1 MARIRRLPLPVIG
14 DTFLWRICKALDEP
28 PRMLAHNIGVPYEEL
43 APLLRPMRDVAG
55 LNDDEI
61 WWRISGYVA
70 EKLGLLMAIQSEMQ
84 KQLDRERMQRVLRM
98 SHQGRTIPKENPRGH
113 RSTRHPFNPNL

>member
-1 MARIRRLPLPVIG
+1 M
-14 DTFLWRICKALDEP
+14 
-28 PRMLAHNIGVPYEEL
+28 
-43 APLLRPMRDVAG
+43 LRPMREVAG
-55 LNDDEI
+55 LDDDEI

-98 SHQGRTIPKENPRGH
+98 SHQGRTILKENPRGH
-113 RSTRHPFNPNL
+113 KSSRYPHNPNL

>member
-1 MARIRRLPLPVIG
+1 MRVRRLPLPSG
-14 DTFLWRICKALDEP
+14 DDTFLWRICKALDEP

-61 WWRISGYVA
+61 WWRISNYVA

-98 SHQGRTIPKENPRGH
+98 SHQGRTIPKESPRGH
-113 RSTRHPFNPNL
+113 KSSRRPHNPNL

>member
-1 MARIRRLPLPVIG
+1 
-14 DTFLWRICKALDEP
+14 
-28 PRMLAHNIGVPYEEL
+28 MLARSIGVPYEEL
-43 APLLRPMRDVAG
+43 APMLRPMREVAG

-113 RSTRHPFNPNL
+113 KSSRYPHNPNL